1 MFFLLAECSKPLSIP
16 GAEEVNRTP
25 DLLIT
30 NQLLYQLSYFGNCLV
45 SKEKMGVLQGLSDV
59 ISLFL
64 MLTFPPAPFHPPP

>member
-1 MFFLLAECSKPLSIP
+1 
-16 GAEEVNRTP
+16 
-25 DLLIT
+25 
-30 NQLLYQLSYFGNCLV
+30 LV